1 MSCKTHHFGW
11 LKFRKTMKKRLD
23 MNDKYDI
30 LDVVAVTEIATV
42 VYLALKFMGV

>member
-1 MSCKTHHFGW
+1 
-11 LKFRKTMKKRLD
+11 

-30 LDVVAVTEIATV
+30 LDVVAVAEIAAV